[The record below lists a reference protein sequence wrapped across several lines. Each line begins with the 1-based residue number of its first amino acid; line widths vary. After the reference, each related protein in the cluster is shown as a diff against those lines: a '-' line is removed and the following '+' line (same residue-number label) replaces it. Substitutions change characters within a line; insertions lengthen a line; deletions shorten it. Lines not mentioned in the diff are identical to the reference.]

1 MKNTRYTGNAP
12 CAGCKKIGARD
23 SKNDVC
29 DQCQEEIKI
38 GRAVK
43 VEQKYV
49 PIFQHY
55 HAFRSDAV
63 NRLMHKLLEAL
74 DNPMAPKTHRKDDVI
89 KSAWGS
95 NGKWYVIPH
104 TALERLREFAEEMD
118 SQIQAIQDKIGA
130 IPKMRE
136 EAIREERDRIYTE
149 GVEAGK
155 NLLFQLESGGITMDD
170 FAKNLRYH
178 PAQATTTPTT

>member
-1 MKNTRYTGNAP
+1 MKYTGNEP

-29 DQCQEEIKI
+29 DQCRKEIEI
-38 GRAVK
+38 GRAVE

-49 PIFQHY
+49 TIFQHY
-55 HAFRSDAV
+55 YAFRSDAV
-63 NRLMHKLLEAL
+63 NGLIHKLLEAL
-74 DNPMAPKTHRKDDVI
+74 DNPTAPKTHRKDDVL

-95 NGKWYVIPH
+95 NGKWYTIPH

-118 SQIQAIQDKIGA
+118 RQVQAIRDRIEA

-155 NLLFQLESGGITMDD
+155 NLLFQLENGGITMDD
-170 FAKNLRYH
+170 FAKNLRYNH
-178 PAQATTTPTT
+178 TAQATTQTT